1 MSEKKNNG
9 ASNEKSL
16 PPKTAALRKSLAS
29 GESTS
34 AASSASSSSRKT
46 SLPTTT
52 AISSPISLP
61 SAGAAS
67 TTSGRTTITKE
78 NVAVE
83 INPGHGNCVENVT
96 PASKKGE
103 GGQFTKFADYFV
115 ICGLDSLN
123 LDLDSGLEP
132 DKFAGLFI
140 F

>member
-16 PPKTAALRKSLAS
+16 PPKTAALRKPLAS
-29 GESTS
+29 GESAS
-34 AASSASSSSRKT
+34 AASSSSSRKA
-46 SLPTTT
+46 SLTTVT
-52 AISSPISLP
+52 AISSPITLP

-67 TTSGRTTITKE
+67 TTSIAGRTTITKE

-83 INPGHGNCVENVT
+83 LNPGHVNCVENVT
-96 PASKKGE
+96 PACKKGE
-103 GGQFTKFADYFV
+103 EGQFTKFADYFV